1 MEEKSKEICTI
12 IDTICG
18 GYYIYKD
25 EDVMGKAKKAVGQIQ
40 EYCSFFLQGN
50 IFGMEEEEYG
60 ALYVYVVQV
69 LEDFVEAMKQEDTV
83 LMLDTLDYGL
93 RELVD
98 IYKENDGRAA

>member
-1 MEEKSKEICTI
+1 MEEKSEQIRAI

-25 EDVMGKAKKAVGQIQ
+25 EDVIGKAKKVTGKVR

-50 IFGMEEEEYG
+50 VFGLEAREYDG
-60 ALYVYVVQV
+60 LCNYVIQV
-69 LEDFVEAMKQEDTV
+69 LEDFLEAMKQEDTV

-98 IYKENDGRAA
+98 IYKENDGMAT